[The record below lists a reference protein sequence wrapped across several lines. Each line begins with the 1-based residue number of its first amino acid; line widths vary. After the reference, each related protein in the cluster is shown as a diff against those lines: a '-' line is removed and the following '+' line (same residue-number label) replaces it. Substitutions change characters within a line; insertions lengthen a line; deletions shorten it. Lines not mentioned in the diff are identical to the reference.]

1 MTVLSLL
8 IDFENIMFI
17 LNSFSTSEQQQ
28 LSYCS
33 TRTVAVFAQVCTY
46 VYQCLTMQ
54 DVFTALTF
62 DGVIY
67 VLSSARHTYVHV
79 HTRKNPQTKERKKT
93 LSEKTGR

>member
-33 TRTVAVFAQVCTY
+33 TRTVAVFAQVCKY
-46 VYQCLTMQ
+46 LCVPVSHHAGCFY
-54 DVFTALTF
+54 
-62 DGVIY
+62 
-67 VLSSARHTYVHV
+67 SAHF
-79 HTRKNPQTKERKKT
+79 
-93 LSEKTGR
+93 